1 MMDRICTTCG
11 RQTGLWGG
19 CSACGVSTTPK
30 AVFRD
35 TLALTGILIGVLI
48 VMGVVVSQVSG
59 NPLQIFQKLGI
70 WQPDFYEVNRASK
83 NLPVP
88 KNPQETISPQR
99 IAELRELFENSQ
111 FESLNYIYENYHL
124 RSRIHFEKKDF
135 EAAADDLQTAYHL
148 NPTNAEILRWQE
160 WAATHL
166 LNLGHNIFKT
176 DLNQAVEKYHFSLM
190 FDPENTEAYYWRT
203 VAYWHQNRLDLA
215 MDDLKKSCDMG
226 NKEACDRYLQ
236 AKNQKAN

>member
-1 MMDRICTTCG
+1 MDRICPTCG

-59 NPLQIFQKLGI
+59 NPLRIFQKLGI
-70 WQPDFYEVNRASK
+70 WQPDFYEVTRASK

-111 FESLNYIYENYHL
+111 FESLNYIYENYQQDFVDDFNNEYKVL
-124 RSRIHFEKKDF
+124 EKYGLGNI
-135 EAAADDLQTAYHL
+135 EADDSGLISEH
-148 NPTNAEILRWQE
+148 
-160 WAATHL
+160 
-166 LNLGHNIFKT
+166 
-176 DLNQAVEKYHFSLM
+176 
-190 FDPENTEAYYWRT
+190 
-203 VAYWHQNRLDLA
+203 
-215 MDDLKKSCDMG
+215 
-226 NKEACDRYLQ
+226 
-236 AKNQKAN
+236 